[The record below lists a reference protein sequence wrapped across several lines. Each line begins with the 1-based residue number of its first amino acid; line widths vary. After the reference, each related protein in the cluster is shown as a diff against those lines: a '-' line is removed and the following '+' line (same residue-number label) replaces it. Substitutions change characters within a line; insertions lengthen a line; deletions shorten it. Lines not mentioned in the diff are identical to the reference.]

1 MGRASRPRSTK
12 KQVEITESSA
22 LAAIGRGLLALI
34 LIPTI
39 MVIWLLS
46 WLIRIITKPF
56 GVIYGWIK
64 AFTKHL
70 EGTGAE

>member
-1 MGRASRPRSTK
+1 MGSASSPRSTK
-12 KQVEITESSA
+12 KQVEIAESSA

-39 MVIWLLS
+39 VVIWLLS

-56 GVIYGWIK
+56 RVIYGWLK
-64 AFTKHL
+64 AFTKRR
-70 EGTGAE
+70 EGAGAE

>member
-22 LAAIGRGLLALI
+22 LAAIGRSLLALI

-39 MVIWLLS
+39 VVIWLLS

-56 GVIYGWIK
+56 RVIYGWLE
-64 AFTKHL
+64 AFTKRR
-70 EGTGAE
+70 EGAGAE